1 MQQAENIIDATAKVE
16 GLEKFVLST
25 LSSAKKWSKGK
36 YTLVYHFDS
45 KADAVDYLKEKQ
57 AALWKKMNLIMIGI
71 YLSNYLRDSF
81 SEIKK
86 ICPAF
91 PLFFAANL

>member
-1 MQQAENIIDATAKVE
+1 MSCSRRRTSSTLLQWSKAWKN
-16 GLEKFVLST
+16 LSCQ

-45 KADAVDYLKEKQ
+45 KADTVEYLKEKQ
-57 AALWKKMNLIMIGI
+57 AALWKKTNLIMIGI
-71 YLSNYLRDSF
+71 YLSNYLRGSF

-86 ICPAF
+86 VC
-91 PLFFAANL
+91 NL